1 MKQNDLLDVS
11 GHLQIFK
18 IYKDGTEEKVYDDH
32 NVITSGM
39 GVGLAMLFAGQ
50 GSNTVED
57 FQIRFFQV
65 GSGAPVSYNSSQ
77 YALGGYFTDTTEYG
91 TNVVQSTHKRMEP
104 GGTASTDDEI
114 FVLIPD
120 NVIKKSSP
128 TSVTYVLYLPED
140 SSFAQDMD
148 EIGLFM
154 SNPLAAL
161 ITGKDRRSPLV
172 AYRTFTAIKKT
183 NEFSLVFKWK
193 LSF

>member
-1 MKQNDLLDVS
+1 MRQNDLLDVS
-11 GHLQIFK
+11 GHLQIIK

-50 GSNTVED
+50 GDNSVED
-57 FQIRFFQV
+57 FQIRYFQV
-65 GSGAPVSYNSSQ
+65 GSGAATSYDYSQ
-77 YALGGYFTDTTEYG
+77 YALEGYQKLTAEYG
-91 TNVVQSTHKRMEP
+91 SNVVLSQHDRMKP
-104 GGTASTDDEI
+104 GGGPSTATEI
-114 FVLIPD
+114 FMLIPD

-140 SSFAQDMD
+140 VSFNQDVT

-154 SNPLAAL
+154 SNPLAVL
-161 ITGKDRRSPLV
+161 ISGQTRRSPLV
-172 AYRTFTAIKKT
+172 AYRQFNSITKTA
-183 NEFSLVFKWK
+183 EFSLVFKWK